1 VAARRVARHL
11 IGTPRWSAPRTTL
24 CVVTESLPLFP
35 LESVLYPGVV
45 LPLHIFEQRYRLL
58 VQELSE
64 LPEGTPRRFGVVAI
78 REGREVGADGARAL
92 FDVGCTAEI
101 DSITPV
107 GASQFDVVTTGVHR
121 FKIRSIDTT
130 GAYVRGE
137 VDFYD
142 EPTDQEAEVLAP
154 AAMSLFATYQEAL
167 ARARDVPVVALPEL
181 PDDPTVLSY
190 LIAAAM
196 VLDVAD
202 KQRLLAVPDTTSRLR
217 IEGHMLRREIGLV
230 TALRALPAVD
240 ILRRRGRGRT

>member
-1 VAARRVARHL
+1 M
-11 IGTPRWSAPRTTL
+11 PTTL

-78 REGREVGADGARAL
+78 RDGREVGVDGARAL

-101 DSITPV
+101 DSITPI
-107 GASQFDVVTTGVHR
+107 GASQFDIVTTGVHR
-121 FKIRSIDTT
+121 FKIRSVDTA
-130 GAYVRGE
+130 GPYLRGE
-137 VDFYD
+137 VDFYE
-142 EPTDQEAEVLAP
+142 EPSDDEAEVLAP
-154 AAMSLFATYQEAL
+154 AVTALFAAYQEAL
-167 ARARDVPVVALPEL
+167 ARARDVPAVVLPEL

-190 LIAAAM
+190 LVAAAM

-217 IEGHMLRREIGLV
+217 IESHILRREIALV

-240 ILRRRGRGRT
+240 MLRRRGRGTT